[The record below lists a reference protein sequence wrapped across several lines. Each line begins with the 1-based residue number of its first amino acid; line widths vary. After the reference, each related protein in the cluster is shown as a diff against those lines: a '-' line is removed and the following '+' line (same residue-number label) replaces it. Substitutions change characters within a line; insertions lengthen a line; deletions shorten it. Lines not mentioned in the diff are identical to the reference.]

1 MKANFREEITPYERI
16 MKALNCQKPDRVPV
30 FPIVREWC
38 LRQVGFTFSEAMTC
52 AEKHVFAMYY
62 CAREFGFDAVI
73 DFIAIH
79 SESEAMGSTIK
90 IPKDG
95 PPSVVEFAVKDYE
108 TDLASL
114 KIPDPWKDGRMPMLL
129 SQTQRLKELCKD
141 YWPVISYIQAP
152 FRHASM
158 LRGSDFILR
167 DIHKKPQRL
176 KELMEIATASQIT
189 YGLACVQAGADI
201 IFIADPMSSGDL
213 ISPKMYEQFAF
224 PYTSRVVE
232 EIKKTGVKTI
242 MHICGDTTDRLK
254 LMAQTG
260 VDCLSLDQKVD
271 MGKAREIL
279 GNNICLFGNVDP
291 TNTLLFKDAET
302 VEQESREI
310 LSKAATDG
318 AFILSSGCGVAH
330 ETPAEN
336 IHAMVRVAKDFKN

>member
-1 MKANFREEITPYERI
+1 MKVNFREEVTPYER
-16 MKALNCQKPDRVPV
+16 MMTALNFQKPDRVPV

-38 LRQVGFTFSEAMTC
+38 LRQVGFTFSEAMEC
-52 AEKHVFAMYY
+52 AEKHVFAMYW
-62 CAREFGFDAVI
+62 CAREFEFDAVI

-79 SESEAMGSTIK
+79 SESEAMGSKLK
-90 IPKDG
+90 IPDDG
-95 PPSVVEFAVKDYE
+95 PPSVVEFAVEDYD
-108 TDLASL
+108 TDLAKL

-129 SQTQRLKELCKD
+129 SQTQRLKELCQG

-167 DIHKKPQRL
+167 DVRKNPTKL
-176 KELMEIATASQIT
+176 KDLMEIATQSQIA

-213 ISPKMYEQFAF
+213 ISAKMYKEFAF

-242 MHICGDTTDRLK
+242 MHICGDTTDRLES
-254 LMAQTG
+254 MAQTG

-279 GNNICLFGNVDP
+279 GNNTCLFGNVDP
-291 TNTLLFKDAET
+291 TNTLLFKDIDA
-302 VEQESREI
+302 VEQESREV
-310 LSKAATDG
+310 LAKAATDG

-330 ETPAEN
+330 ESPAEN
-336 IHAMVRVAKDFKN
+336 IHAMVRMAKEFNA

>member
-1 MKANFREEITPYERI
+1 MKANFREEITPYERM

-38 LRQVGFTFSEAMTC
+38 LRQVGFTFSEAMVST
-52 AEKHVFAMYY
+52 EKHVFAMYW

-79 SESEAMGSTIK
+79 AESEAMGCKLK
-90 IPKDG
+90 IPEDG
-95 PPSVVEFAVKDYE
+95 PPSVVEYAVKDYE
-108 TDLASL
+108 TDLSSL
-114 KIPDPWKDGRMPMLL
+114 KIPNPWKDGRMPLL
-129 SQTQRLKELCKD
+129 LAGTQRLKELCKD

-158 LRGSDFILR
+158 LRGADYILR
-167 DIHKKPQRL
+167 DIHKQPGKL
-176 KELMEIATASQIT
+176 KDLMEITTATQIA

-213 ISPKMYEQFAF
+213 ISAKMYEEFAF
-224 PYTSRVVE
+224 PYTTRVVR
-232 EIKKTGVKTI
+232 EIKKTGAKTI

-254 LMAQTG
+254 KMAQTG

-279 GNNICLFGNVDP
+279 GNDICLFGNVDP
-291 TNTLLFKDAET
+291 TNTLLFQDAEK
-302 VEQESREI
+302 VEQESRQI
-310 LSKAATDG
+310 LSKAAGDG

-330 ETPAEN
+330 ESPAEN
-336 IHAMVRVAKDFKN
+336 IRAMVRMAKNFKI